1 MFGGAFKPANVMG
14 MFMVDAFTLLY
25 QVIILIAALACCTL
39 SHAYIE
45 SYKDNREELYIL
57 MLSSVTGAML
67 MVASSH
73 YASFF
78 ISLELMSIPVYGLLA
93 YTHQRSKSLEAGVK
107 YLVLSATASAMLL
120 MGMAYIYA
128 YTGSMS
134 FYDNV
139 QALMQNIQQPMVL
152 LGLGLIVFAVAFK
165 LSLAP
170 FHKWTPDVYAG
181 APTPIATF
189 LATAAKVATIGL
201 FVRYIL
207 TSGAILVDS
216 IVTILTVIA
225 VLSIL
230 VGNFLAVK
238 QVNLKRILAY
248 SSIAHFGYLLIGLI
262 SMTYA
267 SLGNV
272 SVYVITYVLTTI
284 GAFGAVALMSSP
296 YNNVDEAESLADYRG
311 LFWRRPVLTAVLTV
325 MMLSLA
331 GIPLTAGFIGKFL
344 VVMAAVT
351 TQHWFLAAM
360 IIVGSGIGL
369 YYYLRVMVVMYMT
382 PPDAPRVDAVDHWGQ
397 KVGGIMVLLAAAA
410 VLVIG
415 IYPDPIIKCSPVAI
429 HEIRHPLI
437 RHKLGLLRRA
447 DISTKNFRELA
458 QEVTMLLTYEATK
471 DLPVCDHEID
481 GWNGKVTVDR
491 IVGKK
496 ITVVP
501 ILRAGIGMLDGFLNL
516 IPSAKVS
523 VLGLERD
530 EETLEARTYYKK
542 LVPDVQNRLAMII
555 DPMLATGSSLVA
567 AINVLKASG
576 CKDIRVMVL
585 VAAPEGIKRVL
596 DAHPDITIFTASIDQ
611 GLNANG
617 YIVPGLGDAGDKI
630 FGSVQKD

>member
-1 MFGGAFKPANVMG
+1 MNFTMSFSELMPLAPVMIVALTAIVVMLLIAIKRNHNLIATASVVGLNLALVYILFAMFGGAFAPSNVMG
-14 MFMVDAFTLLY
+14 MFMVDPFSMLY
-25 QVIILIAALACCTL
+25 QLIIIVAALACCTL

-45 SYKDNREELYIL
+45 TYKDNREELYIL
-57 MLSSVTGAML
+57 MLCSVAGAML

-93 YTHQRSKSLEAGVK
+93 YTHQRSRSLEAGIK

-128 YTGSMS
+128 YTGSLS

-139 QALMQNIQQPMVL
+139 QALMQAIQQPMVI
-152 LGLGLIVFAVAFK
+152 LGLGLIICAVAFK

-181 APTPIATF
+181 APAPIATF
-189 LATAAKVATIGL
+189 LATVAKVATIGL
-201 FVRYIL
+201 FVRYL
-207 TSGAILVDS
+207 LASGAILVDS
-216 IVTILTVIA
+216 IVTIITIIA

-230 VGNFLAVK
+230 VGNFLAVR
-238 QVNLKRILAY
+238 QVNLKRILGY

-272 SVYVITYVLTTI
+272 TVYVITYVLTTI
-284 GAFGAVALMSSP
+284 GAFGVVAIMSSP
-296 YNNVDEAESLADYRG
+296 YNNDSEAESLADYRG
-311 LFWRRPVLTAVLTV
+311 LFWRRPILTATLTV

-382 PPDAPRVDAVDHWGQ
+382 PPDTPRIDADKHWGQ
-397 KVGGIMVLLAAAA
+397 KVGGIMVLAAALA

-415 IYPDPIIKCSPVAI
+415 IYPDPIIKLALQAEILSPL
-429 HEIRHPLI
+429 H
-437 RHKLGLLRRA
+437 
-447 DISTKNFRELA
+447 F
-458 QEVTMLLTYEATK
+458 ML
-471 DLPVCDHEID
+471 
-481 GWNGKVTVDR
+481 
-491 IVGKK
+491 
-496 ITVVP
+496 
-501 ILRAGIGMLDGFLNL
+501 
-516 IPSAKVS
+516 S
-523 VLGLERD
+523 
-530 EETLEARTYYKK
+530 
-542 LVPDVQNRLAMII
+542 Q
-555 DPMLATGSSLVA
+555 
-567 AINVLKASG
+567 
-576 CKDIRVMVL
+576 
-585 VAAPEGIKRVL
+585 
-596 DAHPDITIFTASIDQ
+596 Q
-611 GLNANG
+611 
-617 YIVPGLGDAGDKI
+617 
-630 FGSVQKD
+630 

>member
-1 MFGGAFKPANVMG
+1 MNFTLSFSQLMPLAPVMIVGLTAIVVMLLTAIKRNHNLIATASVVGLNLSAAYILFSMFGGQFVPANVMSL
-14 MFMVDAFTLLY
+14 FMVDPFTMIYQLL
-25 QVIILIAALACCTL
+25 ILISALACATL

-45 SYKDNREELYIL
+45 TYKDNREELYIL
-57 MLSSVTGAML
+57 MLISVMGAML

-78 ISLELMSIPVYGLLA
+78 ISLELMSIPVYGMLA
-93 YTHQRSKSLEAGVK
+93 YTHQRTKSLEAGVK

-128 YTGSMS
+128 YTGSLS
-134 FYDNV
+134 FYDAV
-139 QALMQNIQQPMVL
+139 QALMQNITQPLVL
-152 LGLGLIVFAVAFK
+152 LGIGFIIFAVAFK

-170 FHKWTPDVYAG
+170 FHKWTPDVYEG
-181 APTPIATF
+181 APAPMATF

-207 TSGAILVDS
+207 SSGAILIDS

-248 SSIAHFGYLLIGLI
+248 SSIAHFGYLIIGLI

-272 SVYVITYVLTTI
+272 TVYVITYVLTTI

-296 YNNVDEAESLADYRG
+296 YNNNSEASSLAEYRG

-344 VVMAAVT
+344 VIMATVT

-369 YYYLRVMVVMYMT
+369 YYYLRVTVVMYMT
-382 PPDAPRVDAVDHWGQ
+382 PPEKPVHDAVDHWGQ
-397 KVGGIMVLLAAAA
+397 KVGGIMVLLATLA

-415 IYPDPIIKCSPVAI
+415 VYPDPIIK
-429 HEIRHPLI
+429 
-437 RHKLGLLRRA
+437 
-447 DISTKNFRELA
+447 LA
-458 QEVTMLLTYEATK
+458 
-471 DLPVCDHEID
+471 
-481 GWNGKVTVDR
+481 
-491 IVGKK
+491 
-496 ITVVP
+496 
-501 ILRAGIGMLDGFLNL
+501 
-516 IPSAKVS
+516 
-523 VLGLERD
+523 
-530 EETLEARTYYKK
+530 LEAEI
-542 LVPDVQNRLAMII
+542 LSPLHF
-555 DPMLATGSSLVA
+555 ML
-567 AINVLKASG
+567 
-576 CKDIRVMVL
+576 
-585 VAAPEGIKRVL
+585 
-596 DAHPDITIFTASIDQ
+596 Q
-611 GLNANG
+611 
-617 YIVPGLGDAGDKI
+617 
-630 FGSVQKD
+630 QQ

>member
-1 MFGGAFKPANVMG
+1 MNFTMSFSELMPLAPVMIVALTAIVVMLLIAIKRNHNLIATASVVGLNLAAAYVLIAMFGGAVAPANIMG
-14 MFMVDAFTLLY
+14 MFMLDPFTLLY
-25 QVIILIAALACCTL
+25 QLVILIAALACCTL

-57 MLSSVTGAML
+57 MLCSVAGAML

-93 YTHQRSKSLEAGVK
+93 YTHQRSQSLEAGIK

-128 YTGSMS
+128 YTGSLS

-139 QALMQNIQQPMVL
+139 QALMQALKQPMVI

-181 APTPIATF
+181 APAPIATF
-189 LATAAKVATIGL
+189 LATVAKVATIGL
-201 FVRYIL
+201 FVRYL
-207 TSGAILVDS
+207 LASGAILVDS
-216 IVTILTVIA
+216 IVTIITIIA

-230 VGNFLAVK
+230 VGNFLAVR
-238 QVNLKRILAY
+238 QVNLKRILGY
-248 SSIAHFGYLLIGLI
+248 SSIAHFGYLLIGLV

-296 YNNVDEAESLADYRG
+296 YNNADEAQSLADYRG
-311 LFWRRPVLTAVLTV
+311 LFWRRPVLTATLTV

-382 PPDAPRVDAVDHWGQ
+382 PPDTPRIDADKHWGQ
-397 KVGGIMVLLAAAA
+397 KVGGMMVLAAALA
-410 VLVIG
+410 VLIIG
-415 IYPDPIIKCSPVAI
+415 VYPDPIIKLALQAEILSPL
-429 HEIRHPLI
+429 H
-437 RHKLGLLRRA
+437 
-447 DISTKNFRELA
+447 F
-458 QEVTMLLTYEATK
+458 ML
-471 DLPVCDHEID
+471 
-481 GWNGKVTVDR
+481 
-491 IVGKK
+491 
-496 ITVVP
+496 
-501 ILRAGIGMLDGFLNL
+501 
-516 IPSAKVS
+516 S
-523 VLGLERD
+523 
-530 EETLEARTYYKK
+530 
-542 LVPDVQNRLAMII
+542 Q
-555 DPMLATGSSLVA
+555 
-567 AINVLKASG
+567 
-576 CKDIRVMVL
+576 
-585 VAAPEGIKRVL
+585 
-596 DAHPDITIFTASIDQ
+596 Q
-611 GLNANG
+611 
-617 YIVPGLGDAGDKI
+617 
-630 FGSVQKD
+630 

>member
-1 MFGGAFKPANVMG
+1 MNFTMSFSELMPLAPVMIVALTAIVVMLLIAIKRNHNLIATASVVGLNLALLYILFAMFGGAFAPSNVMG
-14 MFMVDAFTLLY
+14 MFMVDPFSMLY
-25 QVIILIAALACCTL
+25 QLVIVVAALACCTL

-45 SYKDNREELYIL
+45 NYTDNREELYIL
-57 MLSSVTGAML
+57 MLCSVAGAML

-93 YTHQRSKSLEAGVK
+93 YTHQRSRSLEAGIK

-128 YTGSMS
+128 YTGSLS

-139 QALMQNIQQPMVL
+139 QALMQAIQQPMVI
-152 LGLGLIVFAVAFK
+152 LGLGLIICAVAFK

-181 APTPIATF
+181 APAPIATF
-189 LATAAKVATIGL
+189 LATVAKVATIGL
-201 FVRYIL
+201 FVRYML

-216 IVTILTVIA
+216 IVTIITIIA

-230 VGNFLAVK
+230 VGNFLAVR
-238 QVNLKRILAY
+238 QVNLKRILGY

-272 SVYVITYVLTTI
+272 TVYVITYVLTTI
-284 GAFGAVALMSSP
+284 GAFGVVALMSSP
-296 YNNVDEAESLADYRG
+296 YNNDNEAESLADYRG
-311 LFWRRPVLTAVLTV
+311 LFWRRPILTATLTV

-344 VVMAAVT
+344 VIMAAVT

-382 PPDAPRVDAVDHWGQ
+382 PPDTPRIDADKHWGQ
-397 KVGGIMVLLAAAA
+397 KVGGLMVLAAALA

-415 IYPDPIIKCSPVAI
+415 VYPDPIIKMALQAEILSPL
-429 HEIRHPLI
+429 H
-437 RHKLGLLRRA
+437 
-447 DISTKNFRELA
+447 F
-458 QEVTMLLTYEATK
+458 ML
-471 DLPVCDHEID
+471 
-481 GWNGKVTVDR
+481 
-491 IVGKK
+491 
-496 ITVVP
+496 
-501 ILRAGIGMLDGFLNL
+501 
-516 IPSAKVS
+516 S
-523 VLGLERD
+523 
-530 EETLEARTYYKK
+530 
-542 LVPDVQNRLAMII
+542 Q
-555 DPMLATGSSLVA
+555 
-567 AINVLKASG
+567 
-576 CKDIRVMVL
+576 
-585 VAAPEGIKRVL
+585 
-596 DAHPDITIFTASIDQ
+596 Q
-611 GLNANG
+611 
-617 YIVPGLGDAGDKI
+617 
-630 FGSVQKD
+630 

>member
-1 MFGGAFKPANVMG
+1 MNFTMSFSELMPLAPVMIVALTAVVVMILTSIKRNHNLIATASVVGLNLAAANILLNMFGGQFAPSNVMG
-14 MFMVDAFTLLY
+14 MFMVDPFTMLY
-25 QVIILIAALACCTL
+25 QLVILIASLACCTL

-45 SYKDNREELYIL
+45 TYKDNREELYIL
-57 MLSSVTGAML
+57 MLCSVAGAML

-78 ISLELMSIPVYGLLA
+78 ISLELMSIPVYGMLA
-93 YTHQRSKSLEAGVK
+93 YTHQRANSLEAGIK

-128 YTGSMS
+128 YTGSLS
-134 FYDNV
+134 FYESFQV
-139 QALMQNIQQPMVL
+139 LMQNIRQPMVL
-152 LGLGLIVFAVAFK
+152 LGLALIIFAVGFK

-181 APTPIATF
+181 APAPIATF

-201 FVRYIL
+201 FVRFLL
-207 TSGAILVDS
+207 TSGAMLVES
-216 IVTILTVIA
+216 LVTIITIIA

-230 VGNFLAVK
+230 VGNFLAVR
-238 QVNLKRILAY
+238 QVNLKRILGY

-311 LFWRRPVLTAVLTV
+311 LFWRRPVLTATLTV

-360 IIVGSGIGL
+360 IVVGSGIGL

-382 PPDAPRVDAVDHWGQ
+382 PPDTPRIDAVDHWGQ
-397 KVGGIMVLLAAAA
+397 KVGGIMVLLAALA

-415 IYPDPIIKCSPVAI
+415 IYPDPIIKMALQAEILSPL
-429 HEIRHPLI
+429 H
-437 RHKLGLLRRA
+437 
-447 DISTKNFRELA
+447 F
-458 QEVTMLLTYEATK
+458 MLT
-471 DLPVCDHEID
+471 
-481 GWNGKVTVDR
+481 R
-491 IVGKK
+491 
-496 ITVVP
+496 
-501 ILRAGIGMLDGFLNL
+501 
-516 IPSAKVS
+516 
-523 VLGLERD
+523 
-530 EETLEARTYYKK
+530 
-542 LVPDVQNRLAMII
+542 Q
-555 DPMLATGSSLVA
+555 
-567 AINVLKASG
+567 
-576 CKDIRVMVL
+576 
-585 VAAPEGIKRVL
+585 
-596 DAHPDITIFTASIDQ
+596 
-611 GLNANG
+611 
-617 YIVPGLGDAGDKI
+617 
-630 FGSVQKD
+630 